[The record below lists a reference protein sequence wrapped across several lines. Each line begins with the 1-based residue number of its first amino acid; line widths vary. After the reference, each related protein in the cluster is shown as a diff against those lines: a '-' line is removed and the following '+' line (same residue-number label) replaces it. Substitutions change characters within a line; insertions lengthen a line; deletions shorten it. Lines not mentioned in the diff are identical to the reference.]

1 MSNAPITVSRA
12 VSSTHFCDS
21 KAPCSAVLSFANIS
35 AQLSRF
41 DTVHWEAVKPH
52 TYGAIWAPT
61 VGVCLVPRICGSCVC
76 LSLTSWSLGLV
87 CHPWMSSPCRGMFGE
102 TFRDNIV
109 VCVMAWWKHTV
120 LIAGFFTD
128 NISDAAH
135 LKEFIFLFECR
146 NVKSCLY
153 SLDCVIRTLILPT
166 HLPSASCICSWKL
179 NRLGQPCLSVPANK
193 VGRDRKKGG
202 GEFQM
207 NLLWWVLAV
216 RLT

>member
-52 TYGAIWAPT
+52 TYGAIRAPT

-135 LKEFIFLFECR
+135 LKRIHFSFWMQKCEILFVFI
-146 NVKSCLY
+146 
-153 SLDCVIRTLILPT
+153 
-166 HLPSASCICSWKL
+166 
-179 NRLGQPCLSVPANK
+179 RLCY
-193 VGRDRKKGG
+193 
-202 GEFQM
+202 
-207 NLLWWVLAV
+207 
-216 RLT
+216 

>member
-1 MSNAPITVSRA
+1 MSNTPITVSRS

-35 AQLSRF
+35 AQLSGF

-52 TYGAIWAPT
+52 TYGAIRAPT

-128 NISDAAH
+128 NISDAAF
-135 LKEFIFLFECR
+135 LKEFIFLFKCR
-146 NVKSCLY
+146 NVKYCLY

-166 HLPSASCICSWKL
+166 HPPSASCICSWKL
-179 NRLGQPCLSVPANK
+179 NRLGQPCLWVPANK